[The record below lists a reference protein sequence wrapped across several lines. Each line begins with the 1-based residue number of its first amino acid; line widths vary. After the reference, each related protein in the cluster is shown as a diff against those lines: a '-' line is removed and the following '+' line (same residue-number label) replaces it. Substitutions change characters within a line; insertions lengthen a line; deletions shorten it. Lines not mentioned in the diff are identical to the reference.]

1 MGKGN
6 KPNKDSKKG
15 MKKPGEFRKNKKVK
29 VIASDT
35 GTISFP
41 AAS

>member
-1 MGKGN
+1 VGKGN
-6 KPNKDSKKG
+6 KPNKDSKKS

-29 VIASDT
+29 VIAGDT

-41 AAS
+41 IAS